1 MLSFFPRQA
10 ERLAWHGNIVE
21 MTYFVSQLSKS
32 ISHPTDGGRLSWCEW
47 LVTYQGGLVAN
58 GHSMYSDFV
67 DVTNAV
73 IARPS
78 HLFHFLSFSDA
89 DQYSVACQKW
99 QSHSFA
105 EAA

>member
-1 MLSFFPRQA
+1 
-10 ERLAWHGNIVE
+10 
-21 MTYFVSQLSKS
+21 
-32 ISHPTDGGRLSWCEW
+32 
-47 LVTYQGGLVAN
+47 
-58 GHSMYSDFV
+58 MYSDFV

-89 DQYSVACQKW
+89 DQYSVACRKW